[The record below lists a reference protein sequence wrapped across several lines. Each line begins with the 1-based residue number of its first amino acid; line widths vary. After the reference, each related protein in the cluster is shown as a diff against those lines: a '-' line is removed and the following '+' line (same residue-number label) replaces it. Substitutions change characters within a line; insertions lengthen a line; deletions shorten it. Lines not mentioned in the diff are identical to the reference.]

1 MIELFKGNQ
10 SYKVEEGSELY
21 KQLREQGFLAE
32 GEEVEQSDAN
42 EELKALKTENKKL
55 LKEIKDLNKKIET
68 LENAAVNTEDSK
80 EETPKE

>member
-10 SYKVEEGSELY
+10 SYKVEEDSELY

-42 EELKALKTENKKL
+42 EELKVLKTENKKL
-55 LKEIKDLNKKIET
+55 KKQIKELEKDLTT
-68 LENAAVNTEDSK
+68 LTNEQ
-80 EETPKE
+80 EETPKEE